1 MFLLYIS
8 LLSSSLFPLLSLTFF
23 LQFEQLIDQPAQLN
37 QTPPVVN
44 EATPQL
50 NATLNHSQ
58 LLPQLLQSISQN
70 TRDEAAVYAEGWAL
84 SYRKLD
90 EKNKLLARKAIEEIL
105 VLGQLNKLELQSV
118 RMC

>member
-1 MFLLYIS
+1 MLPSFS
-8 LLSSSLFPLLSLTFF
+8 LSLF

-37 QTPPVVN
+37 ETPPVVN

-50 NATLNHSQ
+50 NATLNQSQ
-58 LLPQLLQSISQN
+58 LLPQLLQSMSHN

-118 RMC
+118 RMS